1 MQIRAFAIADTQ
13 AVVQLWNDCGL
24 TRPWNNPYKD
34 IERKLSVQ
42 PEMFLVGVDDGGEI
56 IASVMF
62 GYEGHRGW
70 VNYLAV
76 HPAHQRKGH
85 ARTLMQ
91 RGEAMLTERGC
102 PKLSLQ
108 IRSGNDAVIAFYERI
123 GYTNDHTV
131 SLGKRLIPDLPAQ
144 AAAAPHPT
152 PISQETRA

>member
-1 MQIRAFAIADTQ
+1 MQIRAFAIADTE
-13 AVVQLWNDCGL
+13 AIVQLWNDCGL

-42 PEMFLVGVDDGGEI
+42 PEMFLVGVDDGRKI

-108 IRSGNDAVIAFYERI
+108 IRSGNDAVIAFYERL
-123 GYTNDHTV
+123 GYANDHTV
-131 SLGKRLIPDLPAQ
+131 SLGKRLISDLPAQ
-144 AAAAPHPT
+144 AAAATHPT
-152 PISQETRA
+152 SISQETRA

>member
-1 MQIRAFAIADTQ
+1 MQIRAFAIADTE
-13 AVVQLWNDCGL
+13 AIVQLWNDCGL

-34 IERKLSVQ
+34 IERKLGVQ
-42 PEMFLVGVDDGGEI
+42 PEMFLVGVDDGGKI

-108 IRSGNDAVIAFYERI
+108 IRSGNDAVIAFYERL
-123 GYTNDHTV
+123 GYANDNTV
-131 SLGKRLIPDLPAQ
+131 SLGKRLIPDLPAELRQ
-144 AAAAPHPT
+144 TTP
-152 PISQETRA
+152 PISQSEETRA

>member
-1 MQIRAFAIADTQ
+1 MQIRAFAIADTE
-13 AVVQLWNDCGL
+13 AIVQLWNDCGL

-34 IERKLSVQ
+34 IERKLGVQ
-42 PEMFLVGVDDGGEI
+42 PEMFLVGVDDGGKI

-102 PKLSLQ
+102 PKLNLQ
-108 IRSGNDAVIAFYERI
+108 IRSGNNAVIAFYERL
-123 GYTNDHTV
+123 GYANDNTV
-131 SLGKRLIPDLPAQ
+131 SLGKRLIPDLPDD
-144 AAAAPHPT
+144 PSKP
-152 PISQETRA
+152 PSKPVSQETRT